1 MAGLRVLVVDGEETR
16 RKELVRGL
24 AGHGYEVIA
33 AANADEGKRFGGG
46 LEPEVI
52 VAAEGL
58 VDVAYPVGG
67 QRGELAAGGVSPTTV
82 LLVKTRAGVE
92 VPTGVLLVESE
103 GLTPAAILL
112 KVRTVLLGRELRLRS
127 DPLLESLVGDL
138 QTLPL
143 LELLPMLHAAAV
155 TGDVRMGCG
164 EVFLELGEVIAAR
177 ANSQRGL
184 KAFCRLARTAAG
196 HFRLVIGQSSV
207 PRELFKDL
215 LSLMALAMEDMHRFE
230 EARSGL
236 PALSS
241 RARLASGEGLPPGLS
256 PTRREVAENARRSG
270 TVWDVLDRS
279 EFADGAVLAEVA
291 HLIQTGVLKLEPPKA
306 AVRIVTDSTADL
318 PPELATRH
326 RIHVVPLLVTFGT
339 EVYKDTIDIAPETFY
354 RLLQGRPDARPVT
367 APPSQAEFL
376 AAYRTV
382 VERSDV
388 VSVHG
393 SERVSHTIV
402 SARAAAKEGREEL
415 SKLRGDG
422 AVNLEVV
429 DSMQVSVGLALLVLM
444 AARMAEHGLSAQEIR
459 AHLEAMRPRVHLIF
473 VADTPA
479 YLARGGRLGKAQA
492 WVGGM
497 LGLKP
502 VLRLEEGEIV
512 PVDRVRRADSAY
524 PRLIELLKQRVDVG
538 RPVIAGIAHAAAP
551 VIAARLRSLLHDSFS
566 VVELIESEIGP
577 VVGTHVGPGCVGAA
591 MFQPADEEQ
600 ALVSPA
606 TETG

>member
-33 AANADEGKRFGGG
+33 AANADEGKRFGIG
-46 LEPEVI
+46 LEPELI
-52 VAAEGL
+52 VAVEGL
-58 VDVAYPVGG
+58 VDVAHPVAGQCGDLVGG
-67 QRGELAAGGVSPTTV
+67 GASPATV
-82 LLVKTRAGVE
+82 LLVRTKAGVE
-92 VPTGVLLVESE
+92 VPAGVLLLEAE
-103 GLTPAAILL
+103 GLTSEAILH

-164 EVFLELGEVIAAR
+164 ELFLELGEVISAR
-177 ANSQRGL
+177 ADSQRGL
-184 KAFCRLARTAAG
+184 KAFCRLARIGAG
-196 HFRLVIGQSSV
+196 HFRLALGQSSV

-230 EARSGL
+230 DARSRL

-241 RARLASGEGLPPGLS
+241 RPRPARGEDLPPGLPPGQ
-256 PTRREVAENARRSG
+256 REVAENARRSG
-270 TVWDVLDRS
+270 TVWDVLDRG
-279 EFADGAVLAEVA
+279 EPPDGAVLADVA
-291 HLIQTGVLKLEPPKA
+291 QLIESGVLELDPQKV

-318 PPELATRH
+318 PPELITRH
-326 RIHVVPLLVTFGT
+326 QIHVVPLSVTFGT
-339 EVYKDTIDIAPETFY
+339 EVYTDQIDIAPETFY
-354 RLLQGRPDARPVT
+354 RLLQRRPDARPFT

-376 AAYRTV
+376 AAYRMV
-382 VERSDV
+382 AERSDI

-429 DSMQVSVGLALLVLM
+429 DGMQVSVGLALLVLM
-444 AARMAEHGLSAQEIR
+444 AARIAEHGLSAQEIR
-459 AHLEAMRPRVHLIF
+459 AHLEAMRPRVHLLF

-502 VLRLEEGEIV
+502 VLGLEEGEIV
-512 PVDRVRRADSAY
+512 PVERGRRADSAY
-524 PRLIELLKQRVDVG
+524 PRVIELLRQRVDVA
-538 RPVIAGIAHAAAP
+538 RPVMAGIAHAAAP

-566 VVELIESEIGP
+566 VLELIESEIGP

-591 MFQPADEEQ
+591 LFQPTDEEQ
-600 ALVSPA
+600 ALVSPV
-606 TETG
+606 TETH